1 MSNVSTL
8 HRQAQQKRMC
18 FPSATAFSTVHNA
31 GFIGKGGLK
40 SHEMSTEEEQAAEQ
54 AAEQAEQA
62 ALDSMA
68 AGEDPQPKGK
78 SLLDH

>member
-54 AAEQAEQA
+54 AEQA

>member
-40 SHEMSTEEEQAAEQ
+40 SHEMSTEEEQA
-54 AAEQAEQA
+54 EQA